1 MEAHKI
7 QIKHAE
13 NENLLDIELC
23 AKEFIDFID
32 NFKKNFLEGRFF
44 ILTAYYDF
52 ILAGVLIAEKKVRE
66 IDSLEK
72 IIPSIQLHLLSK
84 RFYLLFVNS
93 KFRNNQI
100 GTKLLESFINIQK
113 QNDIASIYIELPQ
126 KYKIGINFLQK
137 KSFQRIGKKQN
148 NVILELKLW
157 NDYGIIDSQ
166 VIEDDFNDI
175 LS

>member
-7 QIKHAE
+7 LIKHAE

-72 IIPSIQLHLLSK
+72 IIPSIQLHLL
-84 RFYLLFVNS
+84 YVNK
-93 KFRNNQI
+93 KFRYKQI